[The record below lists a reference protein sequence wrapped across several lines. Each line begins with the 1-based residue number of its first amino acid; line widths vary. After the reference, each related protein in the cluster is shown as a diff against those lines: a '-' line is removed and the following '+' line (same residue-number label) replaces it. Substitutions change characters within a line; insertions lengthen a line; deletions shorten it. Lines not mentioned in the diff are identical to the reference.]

1 MSVMVL
7 ILGAL
12 ERFGIASSTE
22 VFEIG
27 GKYRGSG
34 VVKQLVGE
42 KAIYKVAEH
51 QGSSNY
57 W

>member
-12 ERFGIASSTE
+12 ERFGIASCTE

-27 GKYRGSG
+27 GKYRGLG
-34 VVKQLVGE
+34 FVKQLIGGD
-42 KAIYKVAEH
+42 KKIGAHFAK
-51 QGSSNY
+51 GLDK
-57 W
+57 